1 MSVQLLGC
9 SSVCGAFCF
18 SWVALSAR
26 SVKVLLPSIP
36 TISVVSRF
44 KGWLKDQSRSG
55 AFLEMWA

>member
-1 MSVQLLGC
+1 LDSVP
-9 SSVCGAFCF
+9 VCGAFCF
-18 SWVALSAR
+18 SRGALSAR
-26 SVKVLLPSIP
+26 SLKVVLPSIP